1 MYIGERQSITSAWSS
16 SRLLL
21 KAQQLKGTACGWL
34 REGNSSTKSGHAESM
49 EESGK
54 VTLCE
59 GKGQLPSYPGSVLF
73 LLLALL

>member
-1 MYIGERQSITSAWSS
+1 MCER
-16 SRLLL
+16 
-21 KAQQLKGTACGWL
+21 KADHNLCLEQFKAANEGIAAERGSLWVAQK
-34 REGNSSTKSGHAESM
+34 GNSSTKSGHAESI